1 MRCTSYC
8 ITSSFDFSALYQ
20 KLISTHSKESIHKYR
35 EVIHLSTENN
45 EKDIFVFCYG
55 CVVFWGFSLDDERDF
70 LALLSPYEKDP
81 LENIEIEEHNYDF
94 AEKTTIGREVI
105 NLQSPE
111 PSTKLS
117 ISYGLSQSIKLTVFE
132 ELTEATIQKTRSYPE
147 ELAKK
152 GKISI
157 TKKRASKI
165 MGQLMLQR
173 NSINL
178 HTEILD
184 IPEFFWEFPD
194 LEHLYAQTA
203 GAFEIP
209 SRVEILNKRL
219 DIIKETFEL
228 LSNELN
234 HQHSSFLEWII
245 IVLILIEV
253 LFTLMEKGLFAW
265 LGSLVGL

>member
-1 MRCTSYC
+1 MRCASYC
-8 ITSSFDFSALYQ
+8 IASSF
-20 KLISTHSKESIHKYR
+20 KLSNMYKELGSKYSKEHLKRHR
-35 EVIHLSTENN
+35 EVLHISSEDN
-45 EKDIFVFCYG
+45 EKDIFVFRYG
-55 CVVFWGFSLDDERDF
+55 TVTFWGFDPEKEADF
-70 LALLSPYEKDP
+70 LSTLTIFEKGP
-81 LENIEIEEHNYDF
+81 LENIEVEENNYSF
-94 AEKTTIGREVI
+94 SETTSIGRESI
-105 NLQSPE
+105 SLQS
-111 PSTKLS
+111 SDSMTKLAV
-117 ISYGLSQSIKLTVFE
+117 SYGLSQSIKLNIFE
-132 ELTEATIQKTRSYPE
+132 AITEVTIEKAKSYPE

-157 TKKRASKI
+157 SKKEASKM

-178 HTEILD
+178 HSEILD
-184 IPEFFWEFPD
+184 VPEFFWEYPD
-194 LEHLYAQTA
+194 LEELYTLATV
-203 GAFEIP
+203 AFAIP

-253 LFTLMEKGLFAW
+253 VIALAEKGLLSW
-265 LGSLVGL
+265 IGL